1 MRSSAPKL
9 RVLVV
14 EDSRVTRRLLVHI
27 IEGDPEMAVVGEASD
42 GNEAVMLAKRIQ
54 PDVILMDIALP
65 KMDGMEATR
74 AIMHESPTPIVLISA
89 DYRPGD
95 SEKTFNALAS
105 GALTVL
111 AKPQG
116 PQSQRF
122 ADEVANLTMTLKLM
136 SEVKLVRRRSPHASD
151 VSPSPR
157 APATPRPQE
166 AVRVVAVA
174 ASTGGPAALATI
186 LAALPESIPIPIL
199 VVQHIT
205 NGFHKGLVDWL
216 NSVTPLAV
224 RLAEHGQWLH
234 PGEVLVAPPD
244 VHLGVSRGGRV
255 SLSEDSPIRG
265 HRPSA
270 THLFRSV
277 TQAFGAGAVG
287 VVLTGMGDDGAAG
300 LKSLKEAG
308 GIVVAQDEESSVVY
322 GMPREPAVLGIV
334 DHVIPLDLMGP
345 TLTHLLNGG
354 RR

>member
-1 MRSSAPKL
+1 
-9 RVLVV
+9 
-14 EDSRVTRRLLVHI
+14 
-27 IEGDPEMAVVGEASD
+27 
-42 GNEAVMLAKRIQ
+42 
-54 PDVILMDIALP
+54 
-65 KMDGMEATR
+65 MDGMEATR

-111 AKPQG
+111 PKPQG
-116 PQSQRF
+116 PQRQRF

-136 SEVKLVRRRSPHASD
+136 AEVKLVRRRSPGASG
-151 VSPSPR
+151 VPPSPR
-157 APATPRPQE
+157 PAAPRLNEP
-166 AVRVVAVA
+166 VRVVALA
-174 ASTGGPAALATI
+174 ASTGGPAALATV

-224 RLAEHGQWLH
+224 RLAEHGQPLH

-244 VHLGVSRGGRV
+244 LHLGVSRGGRV
-255 SLSEDSPIRG
+255 ALSEDSPTRG

-300 LKSLKEAG
+300 LRSLKEAG
-308 GIVVAQDEESSVVY
+308 GVVVAQDEASSVVY
-322 GMPREPAVLGIV
+322 GMPREAAVLGIV
-334 DHVIPLDLMGP
+334 DHVIPLDLIGP
-345 TLTHLLNGG
+345 TLTHLSNGG

>member
-1 MRSSAPKL
+1 M
-9 RVLVV
+9 
-14 EDSRVTRRLLVHI
+14 
-27 IEGDPEMAVVGEASD
+27 
-42 GNEAVMLAKRIQ
+42 
-54 PDVILMDIALP
+54 
-65 KMDGMEATR
+65 
-74 AIMHESPTPIVLISA
+74 
-89 DYRPGD
+89 
-95 SEKTFNALAS
+95 
-105 GALTVL
+105 
-111 AKPQG
+111 
-116 PQSQRF
+116 
-122 ADEVANLTMTLKLM
+122 
-136 SEVKLVRRRSPHASD
+136 
-151 VSPSPR
+151 
-157 APATPRPQE
+157 
-166 AVRVVAVA
+166 VAVA

-186 LAALPESIPIPIL
+186 LAALPESTPIPIL

-216 NSVTPLAV
+216 NSVTGLAV
-224 RLAEHGQWLH
+224 RLAEHGQRLH

-255 SLSEDSPIRG
+255 ALSEDSPIRG

-308 GIVVAQDEESSVVY
+308 GIVVAQDEASSVVY

-334 DHVIPLDLMGP
+334 DHVIPLDLIGP

-354 RR
+354 RE